1 MGNFIKSLLFII
13 LIFNLQSLYAQK
25 GKDAET
31 ILKEL
36 TEKTKSYKTIKVD
49 FTYNMDNPDAKIH
62 ESEKGTLLLE
72 GDKYRLNI
80 AGQTVISNG
89 KTSWTYISDANEI
102 QVNTVED
109 NEDAITPNK
118 LLSSYYENYKSKLIG
133 EESKGGQTYQIIE
146 LKPSEDKSYSRI
158 ELTINKE
165 LKRIAKIAIQDK
177 NGNTFSYIV
186 NDFKPDVPV
195 KASDFTFDPKEF
207 PGAEVIDMR

>member
-1 MGNFIKSLLFII
+1 MGKILRSLVII
-13 LIFNLQSLYAQK
+13 TFIFNVQWGYAQK
-25 GKDAET
+25 GKEADG
-31 ILKEL
+31 ILKEV
-36 TEKTKSYKTIKVD
+36 TEQTKSYKTIFIN

-62 ESEKGTLLLE
+62 ESQKGTLLLE
-72 GDKYRLNI
+72 GDKYRLVI

-89 KTSWTYISDANEI
+89 KTSWTYISDAKEVQI
-102 QVNTVED
+102 NTVED

-133 EESKGGQTYQIIE
+133 EENKGGRTYQIIE

-158 ELTINKE
+158 ELTIDKN

-177 NGNTFSYIV
+177 NGNTFTYIV
-186 NDFKPDVPV
+186 NEFKVDVPV